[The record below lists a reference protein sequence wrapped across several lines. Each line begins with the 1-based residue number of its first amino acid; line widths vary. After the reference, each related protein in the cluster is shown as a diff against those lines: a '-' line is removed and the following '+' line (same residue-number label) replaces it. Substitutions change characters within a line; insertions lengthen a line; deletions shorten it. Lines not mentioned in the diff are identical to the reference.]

1 MHRLFRNV
9 LYRRVQRKAVAGG
22 DGLQLLEDPGIL
34 VSSQGSDGPRADG
47 KPRVRD
53 DFLQV
58 DQQHF
63 AQAAAFGASSFGRVE
78 RKGVRFGQRK
88 RLAGLGAHQVA
99 GIVPQLSRIG
109 ILDHHRPF
117 AVVQGRANGF
127 HQAGRIGLGG
137 SQAVDDDLDVVRL
150 VTVDAHPGSQIG
162 RLAVDAGLEKT
173 GLEDALEEF
182 PVVSLARADH
192 GREDAQPPGGI
203 VACDEL
209 ADLLVGMADHRLSAY
224 GRESHRCPGVE
235 QAQEVVYFGDG
246 AYGGARIARS
256 SLLFDGDHGRK
267 AFDLVHIGAFHP
279 ADELA
284 GIGGKGL
291 HVAALPF
298 GVDRIESQGGFPAA
312 GKTGKDHQT
321 VAGNAQVDV
330 FQVVFAGAVYVYRLF
345 VFHAGKPPF
354 GGGNCKRQRYEIL
367 AGFEIRPGRT
377 PREKLSGS
385 GLWKGMGRCY
395 FVLKVLGGW
404 TFDEKKKILLSR
416 NVRLFH
422 KSGKEKE

>member
-1 MHRLFRNV
+1 M
-9 LYRRVQRKAVAGG
+9 
-22 DGLQLLEDPGIL
+22 
-34 VSSQGSDGPRADG
+34 
-47 KPRVRD
+47 
-53 DFLQV
+53 
-58 DQQHF
+58 
-63 AQAAAFGASSFGRVE
+63 
-78 RKGVRFGQRK
+78 
-88 RLAGLGAHQVA
+88 
-99 GIVPQLSRIG
+99 
-109 ILDHHRPF
+109 
-117 AVVQGRANGF
+117 VQGRANGF

-209 ADLLVGMADHRLSAY
+209 ADLLVGMADHRLPAY
-224 GRESHRCPGVE
+224 GRESHRSPGVE

-385 GLWKGMGRCY
+385 GLWKGTGRCY

-404 TFDEKKKILLSR
+404 TFDAKKRILLSR

-422 KSGKEKE
+422 KSSKEKE